1 MWTLYITHILHK
13 GDGIFIL
20 GLVLLEYGQLTK
32 WYSVTVL
39 INTPPPPKKISEI
52 HIQLFPTV
60 FPLQICHF
68 LSYSQVP
75 SGRVRQWGTKS
86 APGVFSQKKAPSS
99 LQTRIPPGLQKKK
112 KNGKRVSPSKLKCPF
127 NPSL

>member
-39 INTPPPPKKISEI
+39 IDTPPPPHKKISEI
-52 HIQLFPTV
+52 HIQLFP
-60 FPLQICHF
+60 
-68 LSYSQVP
+68 
-75 SGRVRQWGTKS
+75 
-86 APGVFSQKKAPSS
+86 
-99 LQTRIPPGLQKKK
+99 
-112 KNGKRVSPSKLKCPF
+112 
-127 NPSL
+127 